1 MTAIANPQSAMAAT
15 SDFRTGFADNG
26 IEHVYGGKTTGVF
39 RANAAVDVGEVV
51 TFVVP
56 TAANPL
62 SVTPASAV
70 NTLCAGVAETSA
82 AAGDNVTVC
91 LSGNTFVIAG
101 GSVSAG
107 NVLGGGSSAK
117 ATAVTVDAT
126 ILAGAILGFALA
138 DGSADDLIPCYIA
151 KR

>member
-1 MTAIANPQSAMAAT
+1 MSVIANPFSSYAAT
-15 SDFRTGFADNG
+15 SDFRTGLADNG
-26 IEHVYGGKTTGVF
+26 MEHVYGGKVTGVF
-39 RANAAVDVGEVV
+39 RANAAVDAGEVV

-82 AAGDNVTVC
+82 AAGELVTVC
-91 LSGNTFVIAG
+91 LEGNTFVIAG
-101 GSVSAG
+101 GSITAG
-107 NVLGGGSSAK
+107 NVIGGGSSAK

-138 DGSADDLIPCYIA
+138 DASLDDVIPCYVS